1 MTIDYLISMLQA
13 IKDKE
18 GTGIIP
24 VKLKVYSKD
33 INEPAKELKL
43 EDSLF
48 YLENRHFLHQC
59 KDKID
64 YDIGLSDSTFW
75 LIGEE
80 YDKYIPNFIKKD
92 IKED

>member
-24 VKLKVYSKD
+24 IGLKVYPKD
-33 INEPAKELKL
+33 INEPVKELKL

-48 YLENRHFLHQC
+48 YLENRYFLHQYE
-59 KDKID
+59 DKID

-80 YDKYIPNFIKKD
+80 
-92 IKED
+92 